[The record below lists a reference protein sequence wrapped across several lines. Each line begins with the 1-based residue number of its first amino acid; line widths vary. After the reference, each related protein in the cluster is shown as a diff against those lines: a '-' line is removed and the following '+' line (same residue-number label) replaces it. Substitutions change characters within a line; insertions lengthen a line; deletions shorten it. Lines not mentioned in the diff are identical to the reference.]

1 MHRLQTDLLNL
12 VRVKLNGGDSMG
24 YVLSDVLHMSQDAAY
39 RRLRGETALTI
50 FEVQKIC
57 KAFDISFDALIEQ
70 KAGNVVF
77 GYTPLN
83 AFDFSLESYLE
94 GILESFQRL
103 KSLDDPRIILTIN
116 NVHFFQ
122 LINVPQL
129 LRFRLFFWAKTHLQ
143 VPEYQNILFK
153 HEKVTERAFE
163 LGKNIVST
171 YNSIPSVEIFDPELM
186 RGFLRQI
193 LYYYKSNMFE
203 DPSYALFLCD
213 RAIMF
218 SQHLKAQADCGKK
231 FVYGTQAPEQG
242 NQFEMYLNETINSD
256 AAFYYESKEK
266 RGLYV
271 THNIMNYLQ
280 TTDPQY
286 VSDTK
291 QVLDKQL
298 ANSSLISVVNEK
310 ERNNY
315 FFEFEKTINMF
326 RKKIEADIEF
336 NS

>member
-1 MHRLQTDLLNL
+1 
-12 VRVKLNGGDSMG
+12 MG
-24 YVLSDVLHMSQDAAY
+24 YVLSDVLHVSQDAAY

-94 GILESFQRL
+94 GILESFRRL
-103 KSLDDPRIILTIN
+103 KSLEDPRIILTIN

-143 VPEYQNILFK
+143 IPEYQNMLFR
-153 HEKVTERAFE
+153 HEKITERAFE
-163 LGKNIVST
+163 LGHNIVAA

-186 RGFLRQI
+186 RGFMRQI
-193 LYYYKSNMFE
+193 LYYFKSNMFE

-231 FVYGTQAPEQG
+231 FIYGTQAPEQG

-256 AAFYYESKEK
+256 AAFYYESKDK
-266 RGLYV
+266 KGLYV

-280 TTDPQY
+280 TTDEQY

>member
-1 MHRLQTDLLNL
+1 M
-12 VRVKLNGGDSMG
+12 
-24 YVLSDVLHMSQDAAY
+24 
-39 RRLRGETALTI
+39 
-50 FEVQKIC
+50 
-57 KAFDISFDALIEQ
+57 
-70 KAGNVVF
+70 
-77 GYTPLN
+77 
-83 AFDFSLESYLE
+83 
-94 GILESFQRL
+94 
-103 KSLDDPRIILTIN
+103 
-116 NVHFFQ
+116 
-122 LINVPQL
+122 
-129 LRFRLFFWAKTHLQ
+129 
-143 VPEYQNILFK
+143 LFK

-163 LGKNIVST
+163 LGKNIVAM
-171 YNSIPSVEIFDPELM
+171 YNSIPSIEIFDPELM
-186 RGFLRQI
+186 RGFMRQI
-193 LYYYKSNMFE
+193 LYYFKSNMFE

-231 FVYGTQAPEQG
+231 FIYGTHPPEQG

-266 RGLYV
+266 KGLYV

-280 TTDPQY
+280 TTDEQY